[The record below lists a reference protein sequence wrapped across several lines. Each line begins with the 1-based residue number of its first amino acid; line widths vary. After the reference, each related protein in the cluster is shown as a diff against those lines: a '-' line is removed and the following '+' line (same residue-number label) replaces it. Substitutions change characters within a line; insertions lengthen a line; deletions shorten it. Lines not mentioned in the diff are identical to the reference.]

1 MGYECPVCATPQAD
15 RRHLAD
21 HLAVTA
27 MTHGD
32 DHADWLDE
40 HVPDWS
46 EHSPREL
53 GAAVADHA
61 PTAEY
66 DRVFEDTVSSRGD
79 DDYGRGH
86 GHGHEH
92 EHGHSHGHEYEHE
105 HDHGHS
111 HGTEASPAT
120 AVADAARDDGR
131 GELTD
136 ADRSVVEEARTLTRR
151 MLDDEGDEDAEG
163 HERTATAADEDSP
176 DDGADGSE
184 DE

>member
-27 MTHGD
+27 MTHDD

-46 EHSPREL
+46 EHSPQEL
-53 GAAVADHA
+53 GATVADHA

-66 DRVFEDTVSSRGD
+66 DRVFEDTVGSRGD
-79 DDYGRGH
+79 DDHDRGH
-86 GHGHEH
+86 GHEHEH
-92 EHGHSHGHEYEHE
+92 EHGHSHET
-105 HDHGHS
+105 D
-111 HGTEASPAT
+111 ASPAT

-151 MLDDEGDEDAEG
+151 MLDDEGDESAEG
-163 HERTATAADEDSP
+163 RGQTATAADGEP
-176 DDGADGSE
+176 PNDGTDGSE